1 MAFCSLRVPSRHPR
15 AVLACGAARTVA
27 LPSLHK
33 AWGASMASTMAS
45 ASPPS
50 RKAAG
55 FAEAQEEEETMRRQ
69 IERWRSELSNLSAE
83 RSRLQQWRARQVAQP
98 PPQPCRSR
106 PEPGLR
112 WPADPGPDPD
122 PAPHRDQPESEE
134 APTQKRLEAMEVRKH
149 LGIA

>member
-1 MAFCSLRVPSRHPR
+1 M
-15 AVLACGAARTVA
+15 LACGAARTVA

-33 AWGASMASTMAS
+33 AWGASMASAMAS

-50 RKAAG
+50 RKAAA
-55 FAEAQEEEETMRRQ
+55 FAEAQEEEEAMRRQ
-69 IERWRSELSNLSAE
+69 IEHWRSELSNLGAE

-98 PPQPCRSR
+98 PPQACRSH
-106 PEPGLR
+106 PEPWLR

-122 PAPHRDQPESEE
+122 PTPDRDQPESEE
-134 APTQKRLEAMEVRKH
+134 APTQKRLEAMEERKH